1 MFSRLMPRGLI
12 LAFGFL
18 TRLPVPHLDDFR
30 EDELNSSALWFP
42 LVGLCI
48 GLLLCM
54 AVVLGLNAN
63 HWLAALLVVLAWVGI
78 TGALHLDGAA
88 DMADALGAA
97 HRDPERLLAV
107 MKDPHTG
114 TFGVVVIVAILLTK
128 LIAVAWVVESPDI
141 DLWALLLIP
150 AWARLGA
157 IFWSQS
163 LDAIAAGSA
172 ERFKWE
178 IPEQSIWL
186 WGVGLFIFTIFAV
199 SMLFAIA
206 AVGALLL
213 WRAYLNKR
221 LGGMSGDC
229 LGAGIEYCECALLL
243 TVCLL

>member
-1 MFSRLMPRGLI
+1 MPRGLI

-18 TRLPVPHLDDFR
+18 TRIPMPALDDFR
-30 EDELNSSALWFP
+30 EQELSSSAIWFP
-42 LVGLCI
+42 LVGLSI
-48 GLLLCM
+48 GLLLLL
-54 AVVLGLNAN
+54 AVWLGLNGN
-63 HWLAALLVVLAWVGI
+63 HWIAALLVVLVWLGV

-88 DMADALGAA
+88 DMADGLGAA

-114 TFGVVVIVAILLTK
+114 TFGVVAIVAILLTK
-128 LIAVAWVVESPDI
+128 LVSVAWIVQSPDI
-141 DLWALLLIP
+141 DLWVLLLIP

-157 IFWSQS
+157 IFWSDS

-186 WGVGLFIFTIFAV
+186 WGVGLFIFSIFAV
-199 SMLFAIA
+199 SMLFAIV

-213 WRAYLNKR
+213 WRAYLKKR

-229 LGAGIEYCECALLL
+229 LGAGIEYCECALLIAAGIL
-243 TVCLL
+243 